1 MKVKIK
7 PTAYC
12 ENCQNLDPIGEGD
25 HICDEDPT
33 RMPVSEYAPT
43 NDYLWCGGAHFIGNK
58 KAADPMA
65 VGKAARKKTRT
76 K

>member
-25 HICDEDPT
+25 HICDQDPT
-33 RMPVSEYAPT
+33 KMPVSEYEPT
-43 NDYLWCGGAHFIGNK
+43 GDYLWCKGEHFIS
-58 KAADPMA
+58 
-65 VGKAARKKTRT
+65 KT
-76 K
+76 KGE